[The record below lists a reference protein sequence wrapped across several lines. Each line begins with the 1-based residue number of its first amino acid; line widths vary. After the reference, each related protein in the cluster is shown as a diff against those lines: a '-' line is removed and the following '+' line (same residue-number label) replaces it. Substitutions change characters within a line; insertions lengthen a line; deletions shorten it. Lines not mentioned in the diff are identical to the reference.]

1 MGVPLTHPVVMD
13 YHGLVRL
20 SIETHGDL
28 GYPHL
33 KNLQMNMT
41 DTPSGSPTQGAWP
54 GNEAIGW
61 EPFVDACLARC
72 WSFNLLAALFLAMVL
87 SWQWWGHPVDQLG
100 NPHDP
105 PKKWLE
111 LGHILGHIGAISD
124 FQTDL
129 DADQWL
135 WRFPILGGTPKSSI
149 LGGIFHY
156 KPSSY
161 WGSPIHEW
169 CAGPESYVG
178 RDASRFC

>member
-1 MGVPLTHPVVMD
+1 MVTWATP
-13 YHGLVRL
+13 
-20 SIETHGDL
+20 IW
-28 GYPHL
+28 

-72 WSFNLLAALFLAMVL
+72 WSFNLLAAVFLAMVL
-87 SWQWWGHPVDQLG
+87 SWQWWGHPRWSIGKSSWSPQ
-100 NPHDP
+100 
-105 PKKWLE
+105 KIARIE
-111 LGHILGHIGAISD
+111 LGHILGHIGYIGAIPD
-124 FQTDL
+124 FQTDP
-129 DADQWL
+129 DADQRL

-161 WGSPIHEW
+161 LGSPIHEW

-178 RDASRFC
+178 RDASRFF